1 MAVYDV
7 KPAREVFAVEEF
19 MGHSPAHVVH
29 FLYQVRVE
37 GERAAM
43 IVDAMNVFIRF
54 LSRTYASEDMHLMT
68 HPLLSSSQFC
78 DDMRN
83 ATDSY

>member
-1 MAVYDV
+1 
-7 KPAREVFAVEEF
+7 
-19 MGHSPAHVVH
+19 
-29 FLYQVRVE
+29 LYQVRIE

-43 IVDAMNVFIRF
+43 IVDAMNVFIRL
-54 LSRTYASEDMHLMT
+54 LSGADASEDMHLMT

-78 DDMRN
+78 DDVRN